1 MLQSKLNLRFLFI
14 TKVFL
19 LIRFSSKGGED
30 PLSTV
35 EEHWVTRPCVAS
47 GETLENDASWPED
60 YQICYQLFQK
70 SMSTTSDT
78 KAFFFIQQKIILSG
92 NVLYFWTTIEYFYE
106 VIVSVSVSHLI
117 TLL

>member
-35 EEHWVTRPCVAS
+35 EEHWVTRPYVAS
-47 GETLENDASWPED
+47 GETLENVASWPED

-78 KAFFFIQQKIILSG
+78 KAFFSFNRKS
-92 NVLYFWTTIEYFYE
+92 Y
-106 VIVSVSVSHLI
+106 
-117 TLL
+117 